1 MYLSLLSMIDFVQN
15 NNLKEI
21 TDPIYLEHGR
31 PTPEGLF
38 SHEIFGISQY
48 DRQTIWAYI
57 DLGSIFLHPLAAIN
71 FKRYGSVYENI
82 IYGLKN
88 YRFSNGK
95 FIEDE
100 DGETGIDFLYQY
112 YDQIDWRETES
123 ISSSERIN
131 FLKNNPKEKI
141 FIDKWPVTP
150 PFYRDINDNSNV
162 GIPEIN
168 KMYKKILS
176 QVIALKKKGSFS
188 FFGNLTKANIQ
199 RTIVDIF
206 NHYVLDKFHGKNG
219 IMRKFVMG
227 RNIDYSSWLVMSS
240 PVIEGERY
248 TDMAVDF
255 DHAGYPLAA
264 ICSMGKPFILKSL
277 KDFFDNEFL
286 RTGKYPA
293 MDYDGNIVYLDLI
306 DPQSEF
312 SEEFLEDKLTQ
323 FIKGYSTRFEPV
335 KLPKN
340 AQGIKDLYMSIS
352 GRFGSSEAVI
362 SRVATWTDV
371 IYLAAERSVGNK
383 YIMSSRY
390 PIEDFY
396 GVIYVKPRI
405 MTTTKTVRAII
416 DGEEYPFYPVVEPG
430 KDSSNSFVNTMSP
443 CNVYLQ
449 AMGGDY
455 DGDSIPNRMIFTD
468 EANAD
473 AQKFTREKKNFL
485 NLVGQNVRAT
495 ERDFIQA
502 IYSLAKPP
510 TQVTLEDLN

>member
-1 MYLSLLSMIDFVQN
+1 MYLSLLNMIDFVKN
-15 NNLKEI
+15 NDLKEI

-38 SHEIFGISQY
+38 SYEIFGITQY
-48 DRQTIWAYI
+48 DRRTIWSYI
-57 DLGSIFLHPLAAIN
+57 DLGGIFLHPLAAIN
-71 FKRYGSVYENI
+71 FKRYGAVYENI

-88 YRFSNGK
+88 YRFENGT

-100 DGETGIDFLYQY
+100 DGDTGIDFLYENFDKIQ
-112 YDQIDWRETES
+112 WRETDS
-123 ISSSERIN
+123 ISSNERIK

-150 PFYRDINDNSNV
+150 PFYRDINENSNI
-162 GIPEIN
+162 GIPEVN
-168 KMYKKILS
+168 KLYKKILS
-176 QVIALKKKGSFS
+176 QVTALKKKGTFS

-199 RTIVDIF
+199 RTLVDIF
-206 NHYVLDKFHGKNG
+206 NYYIMDQFHGKNG

-227 RNIDYSSWLVMSS
+227 RNVDYGCWLVMSS

-264 ICSMGKPFILKSL
+264 ICSMGKPFILKAL
-277 KDFFDNEFL
+277 KDYFDNEFT
-286 RTGKYPA
+286 RSGKYPA
-293 MDYDGNIVYLDLI
+293 MDDNGKVIYLDLI

-312 SEEFLEDKLTQ
+312 SEEFLDDKITQ
-323 FIKGYSTRFEPV
+323 FIKGYSTRFEPI
-335 KLPKN
+335 PIPRN
-340 AQGIKDLYMSIS
+340 RQGITDLYMSIS
-352 GRFGSSEAVI
+352 GKFGSSDAII
-362 SRVATWTDV
+362 SRPATWTDV

-405 MTTTKTVRAII
+405 MTTTQTIKAEI
-416 DGEEYPFYPVVEPG
+416 DGEKFPFYPLVEVG

-443 CNVYLQ
+443 CNVYLK

-468 EANAD
+468 EANLD
-473 AQKFTREKKNFL
+473 AEKFTRNKKNFL
-485 NLVGQNVRAT
+485 NLVGQNIRVT
-495 ERDFIQA
+495 ERDFVQS
-502 IYSLAKPP
+502 IYSLSKPP
-510 TQVTLEDLN
+510 TQISLDDLN